1 MNSSTQNIDWDA
13 MRDFLAVADTG
24 SFSKAADR
32 LRVSQPTLSR
42 RVATLEE
49 QIGAKLFVRTSRG
62 LLLTDDGEDVLE
74 GARRVESEMLAIARK
89 ADAAQQRL
97 SGTVR
102 VSLSEVLGSQWLP
115 SRLASFHAAQ
125 PGLCIEL
132 VVDNRT
138 LDLVRREADIAL
150 RLFRP
155 DQPDLVARK
164 LGEVAIGMYASRD
177 YLAGHGVPASAHS
190 LKDHLLVGFGE
201 AMMGRNAAVQRLE
214 SMFRR
219 ENIIHRSTSN
229 TGQLNAIRAG
239 IGVGVH
245 DCFVADECSD
255 LVRIL
260 PDTINH
266 LMEAWLVTHND
277 IRRSA
282 RIRAVLDFI
291 AAEFTKDQDRLSGRV
306 RT

>member
-1 MNSSTQNIDWDA
+1 MNNIDWDA

-24 SFSKAADR
+24 SFSKAADK

-42 RVATLEE
+42 RVAALEE
-49 QIGAKLFVRTSRG
+49 QIGTKLFVRTTRG

-74 GARRVESEMLAIARK
+74 GARRVEAEMLAIARK

-115 SRLASFHAAQ
+115 RRLAAFHTAQ

-138 LDLVRREADIAL
+138 IDLVRREADIAL

-164 LGEVAIGMYASRD
+164 LGEVAIGMYATRD
-177 YLAGHGVPASAHS
+177 YLARHGTPTSIHS

-201 AMMGRNAAVQRLE
+201 AMLGRNVAVQRLE
-214 SMFRR
+214 AMFHR
-219 ENIIHRSTSN
+219 ENIIHRSTSAN
-229 TGQLNAIRAG
+229 GQLNAIRV
-239 IGVGVH
+239 GVGLGVH
-245 DCFVADECSD
+245 DCFVADECPD
-255 LVRIL
+255 LVRVL
-260 PDTINH
+260 PEEINH
-266 LMEAWLVTHND
+266 MMEAWLVTHND

-291 AAEFTKDQDRLSGRV
+291 AAEFEKDQNRLLGKARG
-306 RT
+306 